1 MLLNLN
7 NFKICYFIVS
17 NQKVG
22 KDMTLLKIENL
33 KKTYHDANDLI
44 VLDNL
49 NLTVE
54 QNEFIGIVGT
64 SGCGKST
71 LLHIIGGVDKA
82 DSGRIFLDDNEISSY
97 DYKKMASY
105 RRKQVSIIYQFYNL
119 LPVLNVVDN
128 IILPLKLDNRKVD
141 QQYLDELLQLLQL
154 NDKKDAYPSELS
166 GGQQQRV
173 AIARSLITR
182 PKLLLAD
189 EPTGNLDSEN
199 SKIVVDYLKKIHHQN
214 DITIIMVTH
223 DLELAKNCDRIYVL
237 EQGKL
242 REYET

>member
-1 MLLNLN
+1 M
-7 NFKICYFIVS
+7 I
-17 NQKVG
+17 
-22 KDMTLLKIENL
+22 LLKIENL

>member
-1 MLLNLN
+1 M
-7 NFKICYFIVS
+7 I
-17 NQKVG
+17 
-22 KDMTLLKIENL
+22 LLKIENL

-82 DSGRIFLDDNEISSY
+82 DSGKIFLDDNEISSY

-154 NDKKDAYPSELS
+154 NNKKDAYPSELS

>member
-1 MLLNLN
+1 
-7 NFKICYFIVS
+7 
-17 NQKVG
+17 
-22 KDMTLLKIENL
+22 MTRLKIENL

-154 NDKKDAYPSELS
+154 NNKKDAYPSELS

>member
-1 MLLNLN
+1 
-7 NFKICYFIVS
+7 
-17 NQKVG
+17 
-22 KDMTLLKIENL
+22 MTRLKIENL
-33 KKTYHDANDLI
+33 KKTYHDANDLT

-154 NDKKDAYPSELS
+154 NNKKDAYPSELS

-189 EPTGNLDSEN
+189 APTGNLDSEN
-199 SKIVVDYLKKIHHQN
+199 SKIVVNYLKKIHHQN

>member
-1 MLLNLN
+1 
-7 NFKICYFIVS
+7 
-17 NQKVG
+17 
-22 KDMTLLKIENL
+22 MTRLKIENL
-33 KKTYHDANDLI
+33 KKTYHDANDLT

-154 NDKKDAYPSELS
+154 NDKKAAYPSELS

>member
-1 MLLNLN
+1 M
-7 NFKICYFIVS
+7 I
-17 NQKVG
+17 
-22 KDMTLLKIENL
+22 LLKIENL
-33 KKTYHDANDLI
+33 KKTYHDANDLT

-154 NDKKDAYPSELS
+154 NNKKDAYPSELS

>member
-1 MLLNLN
+1 
-7 NFKICYFIVS
+7 
-17 NQKVG
+17 
-22 KDMTLLKIENL
+22 MTRLKIENL
-33 KKTYHDANDLI
+33 KKTYHDANDLT

-71 LLHIIGGVDKA
+71 LLHIIGGVDKV
-82 DSGRIFLDDNEISSY
+82 DSGKIFLDDNEISSY

-154 NDKKDAYPSELS
+154 NNKKDAYPSELS